1 MNAWDKRKE
10 RERDRKLDCILKN
23 QIVIME
29 GLAKALYTYE
39 HTSRYGGDYIKPLE
53 ERAEITVKK
62 YGRGEEEYSH
72 DRKIDRGW
80 VPRLLR

>member
-1 MNAWDKRKE
+1 MNAWNKRKE

-39 HTSRYGGDYIKPLE
+39 HTARYGRDYI
-53 ERAEITVKK
+53 
-62 YGRGEEEYSH
+62 GREG
-72 DRKIDRGW
+72 RKDG
-80 VPRLLR
+80 

>member
-39 HTSRYGGDYIKPLE
+39 HTSRHGRDYIGPLE
-53 ERAEITVKK
+53 ERAERTTKQ
-62 YGRGEEEYSH
+62 YGRG
-72 DRKIDRGW
+72 
-80 VPRLLR
+80 

>member
-1 MNAWDKRKE
+1 MNAWNKRKE

-23 QIVIME
+23 QIAIME

-53 ERAEITVKK
+53 KRAERTAEQ
-62 YGRGEEEYSH
+62 YGR
-72 DRKIDRGW
+72 
-80 VPRLLR
+80 